1 MKRERV
7 AILGGGNMGRAL
19 IGGLLRRGVHPAQ
32 IAVGESNPNARAA
45 VLKDFSIEATE
56 DNSSAVAEASFVVV
70 AVKPQDAATALVPL
84 APLVQ
89 RNRAVVLSFAAGIR
103 TAALQQWCGQ
113 GVPVVRA
120 MPNRPALV
128 GAGATALFAES
139 HVTADE
145 RERAVTVMQAVGDVV
160 WVGSEDDMDVVTAL
174 SGTGPA
180 YFFFMA
186 EMMMQAAVQLGLD
199 GEAARQLAL
208 STLYGAGRM
217 VRESDGD
224 VVRLRAEVTSKKGT
238 TEAAMRVLEDQEMRR
253 IMSLAIEAAARRSR
267 ELAEQFGNAATR
279 PA

>member
-1 MKRERV
+1 MQREKF

-45 VLKDFSIEATE
+45 VLQDFSIEASA
-56 DNSSAVAEASFVVV
+56 DNPTAVAEASFVVV
-70 AVKPQDAATALVPL
+70 ALKPQDASSALLPL
-84 APLVQ
+84 APQMQ
-89 RNRAVVLSFAAGIR
+89 RNRAIVLSFAAGIR
-103 TAALQQWCGQ
+103 TVALQQWCGP

-128 GAGATALFAES
+128 GAGATALFANAS
-139 HVTADE
+139 VTGSE
-145 RERAVTVMQAVGDVV
+145 RERAVSVMQAVGDVV
-160 WVGSEDDMDVVTAL
+160 WVASEDDMDVVTAL

-186 EMMMQAAVQLGLD
+186 EMMIQAAVKMGLEP
-199 GEAARQLAL
+199 EAARQLAI
-208 STLYGAGRM
+208 STLYGAGRL

-238 TEAAMRVLEDQEMRR
+238 TEAAMRVLEREEMRR
-253 IMSLAIEAAARRSR
+253 IMTLAIEAAAQRSR
-267 ELAEQFGNAATR
+267 ELSEQFGSVT
-279 PA
+279 PPPT

>member
-1 MKRERV
+1 
-7 AILGGGNMGRAL
+7 MGRAL